1 MDALVSTHWLAAE
14 LGAADLRVLD
24 ASYHLAPEG
33 RDARAEHDAGHIPGA
48 LFMDLAAFAAADTS
62 LPMMLPPPDRI
73 AARLGALG
81 VGERDRIVLYDDS
94 ALHSSA
100 RAWWMLRQVGA
111 CDVAI
116 LDGGLAKWR
125 AEGRPLA
132 SGTQAPAPARFAA
145 NAAPATLRTLAQ
157 MRANLATGAEQVLD
171 ARSLPRFSGE
181 ESDPR
186 PHIVT
191 GHIPGSR
198 HLHYADLFNAD
209 GTWKQEEALRAAFV
223 AAGVDLCRPLV
234 TTCNSGVTAAVLAF
248 GAHLLGAEA
257 AIYDGS
263 WSEWGAHPDT
273 PKVKSLPA

>member
-1 MDALVSTHWLAAE
+1 MDALVSTQWLAAE
-14 LGAADLRVLD
+14 LGAADLRVVD

-33 RDARAEHDAGHIPGA
+33 RDARAEHDAAHVPGA
-48 LFMDLAAFAAADTS
+48 LFMDLAAFAAADTD
-62 LPMMLPPPDRI
+62 LPMMLPPPDRV

-81 VGERDRIVLYDDS
+81 VSERHRIVLYDDS

-111 CDVAI
+111 RDVAI
-116 LDGGLAKWR
+116 LDGGLARWR

-132 SGTQAPAPARFAA
+132 SGTHASAPARFAA
-145 NAAPATLRTLAQ
+145 DAAPAAVRTLAQ

-181 ESDPR
+181 EPDPR
-186 PHIVT
+186 PHIVA
-191 GHIPGSR
+191 GHIPGS
-198 HLHYADLFNAD
+198 HQLHYTDLFEAD
-209 GTWKQEEALRAAFV
+209 GTWKQGAALRTAFA
-223 AAGVDLCRPLV
+223 AAGVDLSRPLV

-273 PKVKSLPA
+273 PKVKGLPA